1 MGPLQGKDPVVHFS
15 HMLMLSSSAQLLKSS
30 LPWELCA
37 VSLLLRRT
45 RTPDATPP
53 FSPLPNKQTM
63 SKLALLRNALSS
75 RPSHQLRSAQ
85 SGSLWTSSHRV
96 LSTEAGTDGASS
108 GAPFFQS
115 SPDGLVYGRI
125 TGRVQNMLGK
135 NMLKTDLIHH
145 LEGSDLSFHD
155 VKFDYNRV
163 YFLTGVLVQ
172 FPSRSSFENG
182 HKQLRLKGGL
192 FNLQKIDRSEWD
204 IKSSY
209 DGKAVLMEGIPFNAT
224 QDDLERFLSGCNY
237 DSTSFQSVTRTER
250 SDSDPIRIVMVRFPT
265 QLDASHAYTSKNR
278 SFCLNA
284 PINMRIL
291 Q

>member
-1 MGPLQGKDPVVHFS
+1 
-15 HMLMLSSSAQLLKSS
+15 
-30 LPWELCA
+30 
-37 VSLLLRRT
+37 
-45 RTPDATPP
+45 
-53 FSPLPNKQTM
+53 M
-63 SKLALLRNALSS
+63 SKLSLLRSALTS
-75 RPSHQLRSAQ
+75 RPSHQLRSAPA
-85 SGSLWTSSHRV
+85 GSLWASSQRF
-96 LSTEAGTDGASS
+96 LSTEAGADGASS
-108 GAPFFQS
+108 GPSFFQS
-115 SPDGLVYGRI
+115 SADGLVYGRI

-135 NMLKTDLIHH
+135 NMLKTDLIHQ
-145 LEGSDLSFHD
+145 LEGCDLSFHD

-163 YFLTGVLVQ
+163 YFLTGALVQ
-172 FPSRSSFENG
+172 FPSRASYENG
-182 HKQLRLKGGL
+182 QKQLRLKGGL
-192 FNLQKIDRSEWD
+192 FNLAKIDRSEWD

-237 DSTSFQSVTRTER
+237 DSSSFQSVTRTER

-265 QLDASHAYTSKNR
+265 QLDAAHAYASKNR